1 MYDGEYNGDKVAVK
15 VFKRENDKEIRVCSH
30 LGDHPYVMK
39 AYGYSVK
46 QKPNPSMYG
55 RERKKMLVMKKYED
69 SMQKYLR
76 VQGGKLTVKDLKK
89 LLVKIAK
96 GVEYLES
103 KGIVHRDLKV
113 LAGTTRHS

>member
-1 MYDGEYNGDKVAVK
+1 
-15 VFKRENDKEIRVCSH
+15 
-30 LGDHPYVMK
+30 
-39 AYGYSVK
+39 
-46 QKPNPSMYG
+46 
-55 RERKKMLVMKKYED
+55 MLVMKKYED

>member
-1 MYDGEYNGDKVAVK
+1 MKM
-15 VFKRENDKEIRVCSH
+15 FKEGENDKEIRICSL

-46 QKPNPSMYG
+46 QKSESSMYD
-55 RERKKMLVMKKYED
+55 RERKVLVMKKYEC
-69 SMQKYLR
+69 SMKKYLKKKK
-76 VQGGKLTVKDLKK
+76 GTLTVKELKK

-96 GVEYLES
+96 GVEFLES

-113 LAGTTRHS
+113 LAGTTHHS